1 MAHLGFVVSISAPN
15 KFHEY
20 SSGWKHRAI
29 QICHQRNSTMAQ
41 NSPSVPFISYNVAN
55 KLAAEIIILV
65 HRLISGIEGDQW
77 LEATRQCILESF
89 AYLPELLDVARDLGK
104 NELNME
110 TAPHLFQTGKNI
122 IASLALLGGF
132 HETLKPGSAVTLKTK
147 ASIGKKHA
155 LKKYDPFI
163 RNTSCFCTV

>member
-55 KLAAEIIILV
+55 KLSAEIIILV
-65 HRLISGIEGDQW
+65 HRLISGIEGDKW

-89 AYLPELLDVARDLGK
+89 AYLPDLLDVARDLGR
-104 NELNME
+104 NELNLE
-110 TAPHLFQTGKNI
+110 AAPHLFQTGKNI

-132 HETLKPGSAVTLKTK
+132 PIKSTNLV
-147 ASIGKKHA
+147 
-155 LKKYDPFI
+155 FW
-163 RNTSCFCTV
+163 NW